1 MLVIYYDNPN
11 EASDMY
17 LKWLT
22 KDCEEKDVEYK
33 IVDNFEEYINN
44 YKNNATLPMM
54 PVKDKKIL
62 GYLRLN
68 SHYDIDN
75 VSGDNFYTDA
85 TAQGI
90 YNYVENTYSN
100 RSTVVAVIGRG
111 KVGKPLINMLIDYG
125 YTVFEF
131 NSKSEYDTMIE
142 TIKSFVSV
150 AIGLS
155 TENVFNYEEC
165 KGLECF
171 SVDLIDASNTFDTKN
186 KLRCGK
192 WTREVILSRV

>member
-22 KDCEEKDVEYK
+22 KDCKEKNIEYE
-33 IVDNFEEYINN
+33 IVDNFEEYYNS
-44 YKNNATLPMM
+44 YKKFSTLPMM
-54 PVKDKKIL
+54 PVKDNKIIN
-62 GYLRLN
+62 YLRFN

-75 VSGDNFYTDA
+75 TSGDNFYSDA

-90 YNYVENTYSN
+90 FNHIKGIHPDRGGTI
-100 RSTVVAVIGRG
+100 AVIGRG
-111 KVGKPLINMLIDYG
+111 KVGKALIDMLIEYG

-131 NSKSEYDTMIE
+131 NSR
-142 TIKSFVSV
+142 SFTKKMFDVCYGYANIV
-150 AIGLS
+150 VGLS
-155 TENVFNYEEC
+155 SENVFDNIHSEILLANG
-165 KGLECF
+165 KK
-171 SVDLIDASNTFDTKN
+171 LIDASNTFDTKN

-192 WTREVILSRV
+192 WTRDVILSRV